1 MRQLSYSYFQISVK
15 SDFKEKEKQLWMN
28 FIPMT
33 LFFGI
38 WGIIVRFSSFTDI
51 LKTQHGQL
59 IFVVSLVTVVVI
71 QYLLMFL
78 MRKKNKVKV

>member
-28 FIPMT
+28 LIPMT

-38 WGIIVRFSSFTDI
+38 WEIIVRLPPFTDI
-51 LKTQHGQL
+51 LKTQNGQL
-59 IFVVSLVTVVVI
+59 IFVVSLVIVIVI
-71 QYLLMFL
+71 QYLLIFL
-78 MRKKNKVKV
+78 MRKKNKVKA